1 MTARQPPPRAN
12 DLADR
17 IDPNTATTAELSAIP
32 DLGPKRAQS
41 IVDFRQ
47 KFIERHPNQIPFHHA
62 SDLEQIPGIG
72 PATADNLAL
81 TCSSPRSRNNRPTPS
96 KRFQQPLII
105 RVGPYEKPKNFVFHF
120 PNSHS
125 PI

>member
-1 MTARQPPPRAN
+1 MNSQSRGVIVLVSILIVILTLRLIMNPQTTDDRQTTSAPRAN

-47 KFIERHPNQIPFHHA
+47 KFIERHPNQIPFHRP

-72 PATADNLAL
+72 PATADNLA
-81 TCSSPRSRNNRPTPS
+81 
-96 KRFQQPLII
+96 
-105 RVGPYEKPKNFVFHF
+105 PYLQF
-120 PNSHS
+120 P
-125 PI
+125 PP